1 MKTKKDKAYSFEHT
15 QHRLK
20 ERFGIALTR
29 PEYNSLC
36 GVVGLER
43 ADKTEY
49 TAGDVQKFVTRI
61 FKGAVVTFVYSWNRS
76 CITTVLKPIK
86 CGTRFHI

>member
-1 MKTKKDKAYSFEHT
+1 MKTKKDKAYSFRHT

-20 ERFGIALTR
+20 ERFGIVLSR

-36 GVVGLER
+36 GTIGLER
-43 ADKTEY
+43 ADKMEH

-61 FKGAVVTFVYSWNRS
+61 FKGSSITFVYSWNRS
-76 CITTVLKPIK
+76 CITTVLKPIRV
-86 CGTRFHI
+86 GT